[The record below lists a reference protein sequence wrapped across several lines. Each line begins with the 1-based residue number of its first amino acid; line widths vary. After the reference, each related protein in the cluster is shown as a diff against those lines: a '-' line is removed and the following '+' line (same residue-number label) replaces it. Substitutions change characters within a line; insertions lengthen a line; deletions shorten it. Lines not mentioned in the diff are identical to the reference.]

1 MAHGPRKMSPSMPR
15 TGTWRCIGASAIVL
29 LTSSLPAAAHGLG
42 QRYELPVP
50 LALYLTGAALAVG
63 FSFVLMAWFMRRNS
77 FPASRTVELDGRVVR
92 CVVSG
97 SAVSWTLRLLA
108 LAVFVLLI
116 VIGLFGPQQSFKN
129 ITPIAV
135 WVLWWVGFAY
145 LTAFVGNLWPLVNP
159 WATVYDLVRRG
170 RPPAP
175 PLVAYPAPSGPVP
188 AVVLLA
194 IFVAMELAWR
204 QSEIPRPLAL
214 AMLGYSALTWAGM
227 AVFGRDEWLGRGEL
241 FSVYFDVLGRFAPLT
256 VRSNPHPRLVA
267 RAFAVGLLREQPV
280 PTTMTVF
287 VLLMLAAVPFDG
299 LIETSLW
306 SALLHAIH
314 DEVGADPEDPVAAI
328 AWGVFAELVALLYAG
343 VARAMAWSAGATSA
357 RRGVAGWFVL
367 TLVPIGIAYHLAHY
381 HSLLLVAGQYAIP
394 ILSDP
399 FGRGWDLFGTT
410 LYRVDF
416 SVVNAA
422 SIWYLSVG
430 AIVVGHMVAVYLAH
444 VMALRVYGDPRTALR
459 SQIPM
464 LVLMVLYTMSS
475 LWILS
480 QPIVKI

>member
-1 MAHGPRKMSPSMPR
+1 MARA
-15 TGTWRCIGASAIVL
+15 GTWRCLAASATAL
-29 LTSSLPAAAHGLG
+29 LAHPLPAAAHGLG

-50 LALYLTGAALAVG
+50 LALYLSGAGLAVG
-63 FSFVLMAWFMRRNS
+63 FSFVLMAWFMRRGS
-77 FPASRTVELDGRVVR
+77 SLGSMTVELDGPVVR
-92 CVVSG
+92 RVLSSG
-97 SAVSWTLRLLA
+97 AFQWTLRLLA
-108 LAVFVLLI
+108 LASFILLI

-159 WATVYDLVRRG
+159 WATVYDLVRWG
-170 RPPAP
+170 RPPARP
-175 PLVAYPAPSGPVP
+175 IAAHEARWGIVP
-188 AVVLLA
+188 AVLFLA
-194 IFVAMELAWR
+194 IFVTMELAWR

-214 AMLGYSALTWAGM
+214 AMLGYSTLTWAGM
-227 AVFGRDEWLGRGEL
+227 AVLGRDQWLRRGEL
-241 FSVYFDVLGRFAPLT
+241 FSVYFGVLGRFAPLT
-256 VRSNPHPRLVA
+256 VRSNPNPRLVA
-267 RAFAVGLLREQPV
+267 RPFAVGLLVEQPA
-280 PTTMTVF
+280 PPTMTLF
-287 VLLMLAAVPFDG
+287 VLLMLAAVTFDG
-299 LIETSLW
+299 LIETPLW
-306 SALLHAIH
+306 STLLHVLH
-314 DEVGADPEDPVAAI
+314 DVVGAVPDELAAAF
-328 AWGVFAELVALLYAG
+328 AWGGFAALFALMYAG
-343 VARAMAWSAGATSA
+343 VARAMAWSAGAPSA
-357 RRGVAGWFVL
+357 RRGVGGWFVL

-394 ILSDP
+394 VLSDP
-399 FGRGWDLFGTT
+399 FGLGWDLFGTT

-430 AIVVGHMVAVYLAH
+430 AIVVGHVVAVYLAH
-444 VMALRVYGDPRTALR
+444 VMALRVFGNPRTALR

-480 QPIVKI
+480 QPVVKT

>member
-1 MAHGPRKMSPSMPR
+1 MSPSMAR
-15 TGTWRCIGASAIVL
+15 TGTWRCLGVSATVL

-50 LALYLTGAALAVG
+50 LGFYLTGAGLAVG
-63 FSFVLMAWFMRRNS
+63 VSFVLMAWFMRRNS
-77 FPASRTVELDGRVVR
+77 PPASRTVELDGRVV
-92 CVVSG
+92 SG
-97 SAVSWTLRLLA
+97 PAFSWALRLLA

-170 RPPAP
+170 RPPARP
-175 PLVAYPAPSGPVP
+175 IVAYRARWGTVP
-188 AVVLLA
+188 AVLLLA

-227 AVFGRDEWLGRGEL
+227 AVFGRDEWLGRAEL
-241 FSVYFDVLGRFAPLT
+241 FSVYFKVLGRFAPLT

-267 RAFAVGLLREQPV
+267 RAFAVGLLVEQPV
-280 PTTMTVF
+280 PPTKTVF
-287 VLLMLAAVPFDG
+287 VLLMLAAVTFDG
-299 LIETSLW
+299 LIETPLW

-314 DEVGADPEDPVAAI
+314 DEVGAVPEEPVAAI
-328 AWGVFAELVALLYAG
+328 AWGVFAALFALLYAG
-343 VARAMAWSAGATSA
+343 VASAMAWLAGATPS

-367 TLVPIGIAYHLAHY
+367 TFVPIGIAYHLAHY

-399 FGRGWDLFGTT
+399 FGCGWDLFGTT

-480 QPIVKI
+480 QPVVKT